1 MKNIYLFIL
10 ISLLLIAC
18 KAQTDLA
25 WQEQAEQY
33 FKNNQY
39 NKAVEF
45 LEEQLFTDPANQE
58 LHYYLGQAYKVLACD
73 DGSKMNNVNP
83 ELAIRSAAHFKRV
96 IEISPEY
103 NGKLFVVGPYSKLQN
118 EWGSIAFKYLFDDK
132 VDSAKW
138 AFETGQADGGFF
150 PAIMEYNKNIMA
162 SCKPY
167 AILFTNGDNDTYPM
181 WFLQVIDGYRQ
192 DITVVNLSLL
202 NVPWYIKQLKN
213 NYLTGINNLNLNLS
227 DEEIDELSA
236 KLWEEKT
243 VNVSVDD
250 PLNKKGKIEWVVS
263 PTIEE
268 KAIRV
273 QDIMV
278 MEILESNKWE
288 RPIYFST
295 TVANINKIGLEK
307 FLSFEGL
314 VFNIET
320 HKQNINTEQ
329 LEKNLME
336 TYAYNTMDD
345 HHIKNVT
352 EISWMFLNYRAA
364 YVQLANYFFNEG
376 NLDKAKS
383 VIEAMNNKIPEDKIP
398 YHNEEFKNEIEKL
411 MRKISI
417 Q

>member
-162 SCKPY
+162 SCKPH

-236 KLWEEKT
+236 KLWEEKK

-352 EISWMFLNYRAA
+352 EISWMFLNYRSA

-383 VIEAMNNKIPEDKIP
+383 VIEAMNNKIPEGKIP
-398 YHNEEFKNEIEKL
+398 YNSEEFKNEIEKF
-411 MRKISI
+411 MREISI

>member
-181 WFLQVIDGYRQ
+181 WFLQFIDGYRQ